1 MFGVVLKRGN
11 NVTIYLSFRDVGNCK
26 GLDNKSKMILLY
38 NNILDVGCDV
48 WGFFLTFYVFYFVP
62 KTQMSVLLNTKY
74 MKIMMQIKHNQRLKR
89 HNLVWVLMSVCVCD
103 DDH

>member
-26 GLDNKSKMILLY
+26 GSDKKSKMILLY

-48 WGFFLTFYVFYFVP
+48 CFFLTFC
-62 KTQMSVLLNTKY
+62 LLFCSKNSNECPLEY
-74 MKIMMQIKHNQRLKR
+74 QIHEN
-89 HNLVWVLMSVCVCD
+89 ND
-103 DDH
+103 AD